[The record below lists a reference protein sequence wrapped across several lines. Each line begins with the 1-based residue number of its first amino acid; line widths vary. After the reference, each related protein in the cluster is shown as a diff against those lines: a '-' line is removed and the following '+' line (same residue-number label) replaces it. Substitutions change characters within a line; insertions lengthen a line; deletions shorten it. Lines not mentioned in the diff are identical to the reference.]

1 VTESTTTKL
10 TKKVQ
15 NPKEKTTY
23 DSETIRE
30 AFDGYKCA
38 GFEFVGMDSHTDSI
52 RFGHEFLPLELFVCP
67 ECAMGNDSDIGSL
80 RIQLRGRVDT
90 PFEGVH
96 VEGTTSYEPP
106 LRPTDVESMLEYWLD
121 HEVLT

>member
-1 VTESTTTKL
+1 VTESTTVKL

-38 GFEFVGMDSHTDSI
+38 GFEFVGKDCHTDSI
-52 RFGHEFLPLELFVCP
+52 RFGHELLPLELFVCP
-67 ECAMGNDSDIGSL
+67 ECAMGNDSAIGEL
-80 RIQLRGRVDT
+80 RIQLRGAA

-96 VEGTTSYEPP
+96 VEGTTTYEPP
-106 LRPTDVESMLEYWLD
+106 LRPRDVESMLEYWLD
-121 HEVLT
+121 QEVLE